1 MNDSGWGD
9 TAARSLLWITLGGW
23 IGAWIFFSLGVSV
36 VAFRALPSAELAG
49 QVVGPLLGFLH
60 LYGAAA
66 GALLAVLALVMGRGP
81 WLAGLPILLAALCI
95 YSELGITEEIAAI
108 RPQAFGENAT
118 IEATE
123 RFGVLH
129 RRSIGV
135 FAVVGLGAIGLA
147 VAHARRDT
155 VSARG
160 QSAAAS
166 VVPPAAA

>member
-66 GALLAVLALVMGRGP
+66 
-81 WLAGLPILLAALCI
+81 
-95 YSELGITEEIAAI
+95 
-108 RPQAFGENAT
+108 
-118 IEATE
+118 
-123 RFGVLH
+123 
-129 RRSIGV
+129 RRRVRCWRCS
-135 FAVVGLGAIGLA
+135 
-147 VAHARRDT
+147 RW
-155 VSARG
+155 
-160 QSAAAS
+160 
-166 VVPPAAA
+166 